1 VFIPGIQIFT
11 KFVLFMMA
19 FRLLF
24 AFIFFNLSQSGL
36 QAQYRPE
43 ARESFKESAYKS
55 GEWLKFRVHYGIF
68 NASSATLHLTS
79 DTIGGTPVYHVVGIG
94 KTTGL
99 ASIFFKVDDR
109 YESYFGKTDS
119 RPYRFIRKIDEGG
132 YTRDVEINFDYSK
145 KKALYHDKK
154 KEKIMQFDIG
164 YSIQDLISAF
174 YYLRNAYEASDLV
187 LGESL
192 ELRVLFDDDG
202 IFTFRLKYLG
212 TETLKTKFGN
222 VECLKFRPF
231 VQSGRVFKEEE
242 SLSLWVSNDKNKIP
256 IRIQADLTVGSIK
269 ADLEAYNSLKNQ
281 FRINIE

>member
-1 VFIPGIQIFT
+1 
-11 KFVLFMMA
+11 MS
-19 FRLLF
+19 FRLLSAVFLFGLSF
-24 AFIFFNLSQSGL
+24 ALM
-36 QAQYRPE
+36 QAQSLPI
-43 ARESFKESAYKS
+43 AHAQSLPIADIGTKESAYKP

-68 NASSATLHLTS
+68 NASYATLHLTS
-79 DTIGGTPVYHVVGIG
+79 ETLQGTPVYRVVGIG

-99 ASIFFKVDDR
+99 ASIFFKVDDH
-109 YESYFGKTDS
+109 YESFFGMADG

-154 KEKIMQFDIG
+154 KEKKMQFDIG

-174 YYLRNAYEASDLV
+174 YHLRNAYEVSDLV
-187 LGESL
+187 IGESL

-212 TETLKTKFGN
+212 METLKTKFGN

-256 IRIQADLTVGSIK
+256 MRIQADLTVGAIK

-281 FRINIE
+281 FKITVD